1 MESLY
6 LKGAIGCIKL
16 KKQWA
21 KQRIPIGAHGVRPG
35 FDHHQQYQLVF
46 LPKGCKMSSLHD
58 NHFLYNRG
66 NKRLSRKH
74 LLPRLWQTA
83 LCASTNSPAR
93 HAAGVLQLSALL
105 WLEAAMA
112 WYAGAKNTA
121 LIFRCKHTTLAKW
134 VPTSALVC
142 AANVVAWRQ
151 EIDPTAPWL
160 ELK

>member
-21 KQRIPIGAHGVRPG
+21 KQRIPIGVHEVRPPSTVPA
-35 FDHHQQYQLVF
+35 VF

-58 NHFLYNRG
+58 NHFLYNHG

-83 LCASTNSPAR
+83 LCTSTNSPAR

-112 WYAGAKNTA
+112 WYPGAKNTVS
-121 LIFRCKHTTLAKW
+121 IFRCKHTTLAKW